1 MWSLYEEGELQPE
14 TPLTGLFEEDLQAA
28 DVDSVLL
35 EIKAAL
41 AEEAA
46 RLERMREA
54 EEPD

>member
-1 MWSLYEEGELQPE
+1 MQKSDAHVLSRIY
-14 TPLTGLFEEDLQAA
+14 LTFWW
-28 DVDSVLL
+28 LL
-35 EIKAAL
+35 RIRNNAYAM